1 MQNIKYLSYFQ
12 KKFPNVSTIEISG
25 LHEPILFW
33 EDWFCGFY
41 WNPEE
46 PNRLRVQ
53 FKFNFSQEEQ
63 NYLKQAE
70 AMGLLAFH
78 FYQTISDR
86 VKKEAIDLIHWTDPL
101 IRSHF
106 LLVAADLDTLLN
118 IFDKIRKQHAIITE
132 TALGSLSEIVS
143 AYKLQS

>member
-1 MQNIKYLSYFQ
+1 MINYLDYFQ
-12 KKFPNVSTIEISG
+12 KQFPTVSEIEISG
-25 LHEPILFW
+25 LQNPILFW

-46 PNRLRVQ
+46 SDKLRIQ
-53 FKFNFSQEEQ
+53 FKFNFSQQEQ

-78 FYQTISDR
+78 FYQTISDSL
-86 VKKEAIDLIHWTDPL
+86 KKETIDLIHWTDPL

-106 LLVAADLDTLLN
+106 LLIAEDLDTLLE
-118 IFDKIRKQHAIITE
+118 IFGKIRLQHALITE
-132 TALGSLSEIVS
+132 TALRSLSEIVS
-143 AYKLQS
+143 AYKLKS